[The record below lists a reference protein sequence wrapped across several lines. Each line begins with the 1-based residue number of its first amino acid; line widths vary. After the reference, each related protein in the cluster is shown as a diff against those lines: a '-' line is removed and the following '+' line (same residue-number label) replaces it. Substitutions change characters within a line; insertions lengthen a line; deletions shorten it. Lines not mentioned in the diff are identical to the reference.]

1 MSFRKIYIT
10 GLLLIVITMINT
22 AFVLSE
28 KTPLYLNPK
37 ASTAERVKD
46 LMKRMTLEEKIAQ
59 MCQYVGMEHMKI
71 AEKNM
76 SVGEMKKSDAQGFYP
91 GLTSKDIERF
101 AEEGKVGSFLHVLT
115 IEEANYLQQLAQKS
129 RLKIPLL
136 IGIDAIHGNGLVN
149 GSTVYASPISVAA
162 SWDDQ
167 LSYQIGRETAIEMRA
182 TGSHWSF
189 TPNIDVLRDPRWG
202 RSGETFGEDTYM
214 VGNMGVAQIRGLQ
227 GDDFSGSDKVIACVK
242 HLLAGSQSLNGL
254 NSAPTDLSERTLSEV
269 FLPPFKRAIKEANV
283 FSVMAAHNEVNGIPC
298 HSDKKMMTDLLR
310 NKWGFKGFYVS
321 DWNDVERIHSVHFA
335 ANDFKEAAQLSVDA
349 GLDMHMHGPK
359 FQDLVTELVK
369 EKKLSIKR
377 IDEACSK
384 ILEVKFRLGLFESPF
399 IDEAKAKTIVFNKDH
414 QKTALISARKSIT
427 LLKNDKLLP
436 LSKSENKKVLIA
448 GPNADNMTILGDWAS
463 PQPEENL
470 ITMKEGL
477 TQWGSKYGYSM
488 NYVKCNEKSKMI
500 TDDEIKSIV
509 EAAENSDMA
518 ILVLGE
524 NSFRHDW
531 KNKTTGENIDRSTLD
546 LSGRQLEMAQKVK
559 AKLKDKPL
567 IIVFVSGSAISEPW
581 VENNATAVIAA
592 WEPGLYGGQALA
604 EIIFGEVNPSGKT
617 PVTIPRTVGQLQMVY
632 NYKPSMY
639 KHKYHAEKNI
649 PLYHFGYGLSYN
661 TYAYTDLK
669 TSGSLTKESD
679 KIKVSLS
686 VKNEGT
692 LDGEEI
698 VQLYIRDNISSI
710 TRPIKELK
718 GYKRVSFKAGE
729 SKTIEFEL
737 KAEALGFYDAN
748 MNFIVE
754 PGDFTIMAGPSS
766 RDKDLIKTTIKVNQ
780 KILFI
785 SK

>member
-149 GSTVYASPISVAA
+149 GSTVYASPISIAA

-214 VGNMGVAQIRGLQ
+214 VGNMGVAQIKGLQ
-227 GDDFSGSDKVIACVK
+227 GADFSGSDKVIACVK

-254 NSAPTDLSERTLSEV
+254 NSAPTDLSERTLTEV

-359 FQDLVTELVK
+359 FQDLVTELVN

-384 ILEVKFRLGLFESPF
+384 ILEVKFRLGLFENPF
-399 IDEAKAKTIVFNKDH
+399 IDVEKAKSIVFNKDH
-414 QKTALISARKSIT
+414 QKTALISARKGIT

-669 TSGSLTKESD
+669 TSGSFTKESD

-686 VKNEGT
+686 VKNDGT

-748 MNFIVE
+748 MDFIVE

-780 KILFI
+780 KILFN